1 MRRVLFSL
9 ALLLAL
15 LIMPS
20 QVAYAQEETNQSDDL
35 YLFEIDSSDS
45 SYSATKEEKV
55 EAVLLSALDSFQ
67 TKIDLSEY
75 KISSSEF
82 NKICD
87 NILDNNYR

>member
-55 EAVLLSALDSFQ
+55 EAIVSLMEKFGMHTFIINTTNRLP
-67 TKIDLSEY
+67 TR
-75 KISSSEF
+75 
-82 NKICD
+82 C
-87 NILDNNYR
+87 